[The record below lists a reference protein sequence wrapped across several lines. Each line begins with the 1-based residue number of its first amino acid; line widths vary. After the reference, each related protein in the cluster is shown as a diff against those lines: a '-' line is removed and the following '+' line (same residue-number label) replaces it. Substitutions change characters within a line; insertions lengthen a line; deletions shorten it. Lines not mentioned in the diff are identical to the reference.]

1 MPMSAAYARK
11 LLQSGRAQLHPH
23 YAFTVVQ
30 LAQVIQQPSLRP
42 VLLGLVLHRHTAEL
56 FLLAEGEHTV
66 FPLLSLVVDLYT
78 DVPRRIRRRAAHRRR
93 RRARGRYRPD
103 RRHGQPFIVRRPSV
117 AHSQRSSHRRYQR
130 HRSAPG
136 HISPTMHWR
145 AQAVERVIAMVRK
158 LVPIS
163 HVVILD
169 PPSIPDPEYA
179 SVTPAERRRY
189 LIDTYGTLNAQGERR
204 AVCAYCGTT
213 AGTIEVDHILPVSR
227 GGTDAWSNLVPACAS
242 CNAQKGDRTPEE
254 AGMPLRIP
262 SAAGL
267 FRSHRADAYRRWTAR
282 LLAKNLTHAGLQVVW
297 TPSRGSIPQL
307 PSSDI
312 RHAFADVGAN
322 PQAYPMQFVAKP
334 VACPRKQ
341 QFTARNYPESLSEKG
356 WSWGDGPGAGV
367 PASAGSGHTPAEA
380 GTPGALSGVAGHP
393 ACRGTDANHLFRQS
407 LTPLPY
413 VHPMCE
419 WVARLSAACG
429 SIGHWRSGAR
439 MNRWLCALSAS
450 MRSGRKRHTSL
461 LQRACCARASVP
473 VAVVFVSSASQCSG
487 SLSHN
492 NVRNNRR
499 STQMSLPVTRYV
511 EIPVSSRQGA

>member
-11 LLQSGRAQLHPH
+11 LVQSGRAQLHPH

-30 LAQVIQQPSLRP
+30 LAQVIHQPSLRP
-42 VLLGLVLHRHTAEL
+42 VLLSLVLHRHTAEL

-213 AGTIEVDHILPVSR
+213 EGTIEVDHIIPESR
-227 GGTDAWSNLVPACAS
+227 GGTDAWSNLVPACAA

-262 SAAGL
+262 PAAGPS
-267 FRSHRADAYRRWTAR
+267 RSHRADAYRRWTAR
-282 LLAKNLTHAGLQVVW
+282 LLAKNLTHTGLRVVW
-297 TPSRGSIPQL
+297 TQSRGSIPQL

-322 PQAYPMQFVAKP
+322 PQAYPMQFIAKP
-334 VACPRKQ
+334 IARPRKQ
-341 QFTARNYPESLSEKG
+341 RFTARNYP
-356 WSWGDGPGAGV
+356 D
-367 PASAGSGHTPAEA
+367 T
-380 GTPGALSGVAGHP
+380 
-393 ACRGTDANHLFRQS
+393 
-407 LTPLPY
+407 TPLRSPY
-413 VHPMCE
+413 VRVGRTIKRRVRVNRALALWREDEQVVVRVVGLDEEWPEAAHQLITTGMLCE
-419 WVARLSAACG
+419 G
-429 SIGHWRSGAR
+429 
-439 MNRWLCALSAS
+439 
-450 MRSGRKRHTSL
+450 
-461 LQRACCARASVP
+461 QRAGRTVVGIVSAIHSTGRLTLLVP
-473 VAVVFVSSASQCSG
+473 GQVSAERVRWQRVVISPRKHLRVLSSDRVVF
-487 SLSHN
+487 
-492 NVRNNRR
+492 
-499 STQMSLPVTRYV
+499 LPVPRAESGGGV
-511 EIPVSSRQGA
+511 RDE